1 MKTSTLSYTK
11 TSWVPAFAG
20 MTAKNKYAGKQE
32 LLIMARTVE
41 DIEKEIARLPQD
53 QLKKFRAWYEK
64 FDADKWDAQIETDVA
79 DGKLDALAEKA
90 IADHNAG
97 KSKKL

>member
-1 MKTSTLSYTK
+1 
-11 TSWVPAFAG
+11 
-20 MTAKNKYAGKQE
+20 
-32 LLIMARTVE
+32 MARTVE

-53 QLKKFRAWYEK
+53 QLRKFRAWYEK

-90 IADHNAG
+90 IADHKAG